1 MLDLNGAPEEIRTPA
16 PQIRSLRVRKV
27 KTNQWPHATRA
38 PKSRFDCHVPHQFRT
53 KDHRNDAT
61 NGAELSKNVGKST
74 AATFVLPLITV
85 WLQVRTKLARMP
97 DVTAPLAI
105 LFALQISR
113 ISYVWCVRFS
123 PSFLSAPIFHRLWS
137 KEERVNGIAELCI
150 FAGRIVHRG

>member
-1 MLDLNGAPEEIRTPA
+1 MFSGSVEQA
-16 PQIRSLRVRKV
+16 
-27 KTNQWPHATRA
+27 
-38 PKSRFDCHVPHQFRT
+38 
-53 KDHRNDAT
+53 
-61 NGAELSKNVGKST
+61 G
-74 AATFVLPLITV
+74 PLITV

-150 FAGRIVHRG
+150 FAPQRMMPPYSSTEVAMAIGVS